1 VCERER
7 MYETRIVEG
16 QEKKGVKKGDEDAK
30 RMKG

>member
-1 VCERER
+1 VR